1 MQVPVVLVVGLVVSV
16 LTVLTVGVVIGVV
29 VAVLSVDTEAL
40 VPVVDEGT
48 LAVLPDTVLEAV
60 GIIVDS
66 ETERRFLSHS
76 ILIFLSVYAIVIIR

>member
-1 MQVPVVLVVGLVVSV
+1 MTHVPVVSVVGLVVSV
-16 LTVLTVGVVIGVV
+16 LTVLNVGVVKGVV

-48 LAVLPDTVLEAV
+48 LAVVFDTALEVV

-66 ETERRFLSHS
+66 ETERRFS
-76 ILIFLSVYAIVIIR
+76 IIVYR

>member
-1 MQVPVVLVVGLVVSV
+1 MKQVPVVSVVGFVVSV
-16 LTVLTVGVVIGVV
+16 LRVLTVGVVTGVV

-48 LAVLPDTVLEAV
+48 LAVVPDTVLEAV

-66 ETERRFLSHS
+66 ETQRLF
-76 ILIFLSVYAIVIIR
+76 

>member
-1 MQVPVVLVVGLVVSV
+1 VTHVPVVSVVGLVVSV
-16 LTVLTVGVVIGVV
+16 LTVLNVGVVKGVV

-48 LAVLPDTVLEAV
+48 LAVVFDTALEVV

-66 ETERRFLSHS
+66 ETERRFS
-76 ILIFLSVYAIVIIR
+76 IIVYR